1 MEFTTCLSLILAAA
15 GAGVVNALAGGG
27 TLLTFPA
34 LTAIVPAVVANG
46 TSTVALMPGS
56 FASIL
61 GYRRELQKVR
71 RWAAILCLPSIA
83 GGLIGVELV
92 IRFPNYFDRLVPW
105 LILIATMMFI
115 AQPLVARIA
124 RTGHKPWPTWL
135 ALLVQFLISIYGG
148 YFGAGMGIV
157 MLAVYAFMGMPDIHT
172 MNAVK
177 SVQAV
182 VINVV
187 AAIGFIRVNLVVW
200 QYSLIMAVAAII
212 GGYYGAHYGRRLNRS
227 VVRGIV
233 IGIGLTLS
241 AFYFGKRYFT

>member
-1 MEFTTCLSLILAAA
+1 MDYSTYLSLIVAAA
-15 GAGVVNALAGGG
+15 AAGVVNAIAGGG

-34 LTAIVPAVVANG
+34 LTAVVPAVVANG
-46 TSTVALMPGS
+46 TSAVALMPGS

-71 RWAAILCLPSIA
+71 RWAAILCIPSIL

-92 IRFPNYFDRLVPW
+92 IRFPNQFDRLVPW
-105 LILIATMMFI
+105 LILSATVMFL
-115 AQPLVARIA
+115 AQPFVARVA
-124 RTGHKPWPTWL
+124 RTGHKPWPLGL
-135 ALLVQFLISIYGG
+135 ALTVQFLISIYGG

-177 SVQAV
+177 TVQAV

-187 AAIGFIRVNLVVW
+187 AAIGFVRVNLVVW
-200 QYSLIMAVAAII
+200 EYSLIMAAAAIV
-212 GGYYGAHYGRRLNRS
+212 GGYFGAHYGRRLNRS

-241 AFYFGKRYFT
+241 AYYFGKRYFN